1 MQSATGETGV
11 MKATPIQQTIT
22 LLEQEIGDLDQRRSE
37 LARVIESLRPLA
49 GEPGQRRGR
58 VSRVVVEVPRRS
70 KAAKKRNERTNEQS
84 ARQHGAS
91 LA

>member
-1 MQSATGETGV
+1 

-22 LLEQEIGDLDQRRSE
+22 LLEQEIEALEQRRSD

-49 GEPGQRRGR
+49 GEPGQIRGR

-70 KAAKKRNERTNEQS
+70 KQAKKRNERTNERTNEQS
-84 ARQHGAS
+84 ARQHGTS